1 MHMEVE
7 LQFEFRGQ
15 GPLVVPVSLGDL
27 ELRRSRAI
35 SILDTYYDTA
45 SLELR
50 RGGCSLRVRQAENVV
65 KPRLTLKGPSKR
77 RSGKKRRY
85 ETEVEIE
92 QLPPGIGDMNSL
104 LRRVGLL
111 RELECLAGVASA
123 MDLVPIGAIRNRRWE
138 HRYVHGLHRLE
149 LTWDELEFPT
159 GPPQIRLEVEAR
171 SDTAER
177 LLNQAGKELRA
188 VFGDRLE
195 TPKRGKT
202 RELCERLYPDL
213 LAA

>member
-1 MHMEVE
+1 VEVE
-7 LQFEFRGQ
+7 LQYEFRGE
-15 GPLVVPVSLGDL
+15 GPLVVPVALGDL
-27 ELRRSRAI
+27 ELRRARAI

-50 RGGCSLRVRQAENVV
+50 RAGCSLRIRQAENVV
-65 KPRLTLKGPSKR
+65 SPRLTLKGPSKR
-77 RSGKKRRY
+77 RSGAKRRY
-85 ETEVEIE
+85 EAEVEIE
-92 QLPPGIGDMNSL
+92 QLPPAIRDMSAL
-104 LRRVGLL
+104 LRDVGLL
-111 RELECLAGVASA
+111 RELERLAGPAA
-123 MDLVPIGAIRNRRWE
+123 TAQLVPIGAIRNRRSE
-138 HRYVHGLHRLE
+138 HRYQHGLHRLE

-171 SDTAER
+171 TDTAER
-177 LLNQAGKELRA
+177 LLEQAAKELRV

-195 TPKRGKT
+195 RPQRGKA